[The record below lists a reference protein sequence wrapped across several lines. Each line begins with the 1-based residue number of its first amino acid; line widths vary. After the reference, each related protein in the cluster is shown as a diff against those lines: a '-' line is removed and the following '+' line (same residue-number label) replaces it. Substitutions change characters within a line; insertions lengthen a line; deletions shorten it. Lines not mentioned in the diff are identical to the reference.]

1 MKKFLSSFFTSFFY
15 VVLLSAC
22 STVAPYKNEKTIT
35 SIDINKGYRPKTS
48 IKKGDDNNNLIV
60 LMFSGG
66 GSRAAALG
74 YGVLEELSNTYIT
87 VNSQKKSIADNID
100 IVFGVSGGSILAAY
114 FSLHGSETVP
124 NFDKNFLQRDFQNQL
139 IDKFLSIGNWPKLM
153 SDQYGR
159 GDLLQEELNNTL
171 FHHATFHDLEYNRK
185 GPYAIIS
192 ATDMSIGQK
201 ILFTQDFFDMLC
213 IDLGETEIA
222 RAVASSSSVPLIFAP
237 ITYNN
242 NAGNCGFSFD
252 NLMSRKLSNKTLNTN
267 SLKSKNIN
275 DAREIFNLYQD
286 SKARPYIHL
295 VDGGLTDNL
304 GLSTLLDPYDISNFD
319 SMYEKARTEGFKN
332 IIIINVNAQ
341 NKIKSNIDS
350 TANIPDSF
358 EAINAV
364 INVPIDIYSA
374 NSIKRFRQF
383 VDEWEEF
390 SKDKED
396 KIEFKFVS
404 IALKDLK
411 DQTLRDEVL
420 NISTSFFIPKKDIL
434 KLKRAATILLENSDE
449 YKDVIKLLK
458 ATKEYKYISDYN

>member
-66 GSRAAALG
+66 RSRAAALG

-201 ILFTQDFFDMLC
+201 ILFTQTFFDMLC

-242 NAGNCGFSFD
+242 NAGNCGFSFE
-252 NLMSRKLSNKTLNTN
+252 NLMNRKLSNKTLNTR
-267 SLKSKNIN
+267 SQKSKNLN
-275 DAREIFNLYQD
+275 DAREILNLYQD

-304 GLSTLLDPYDISNFD
+304 GLSTLLDLYDIS
-319 SMYEKARTEGFKN
+319 SYETMYERAKSEGVKN

-341 NKIKSNIDS
+341 NKIQSNIDS
-350 TANIPDSF
+350 TANIPNSID
-358 EAINAV
+358 AINTI
-364 INVPIDIYSA
+364 INVPIDIHSA

-383 VDEWEEF
+383 VDEWKEF

-411 DQTLRDEVL
+411 DKTLRDEVL
-420 NISTSFFIPKKDIL
+420 NISTSFFIPKKDVL

>member
-1 MKKFLSSFFTSFFY
+1 MNNVLSAFLTSLFC
-15 VVLLSAC
+15 VALLSAC
-22 STVAPYKNEKTIT
+22 STVAPYQKEKTIT
-35 SIDINKGYRPKTS
+35 SIDFNSGYRPKTS
-48 IKKGDDNNNLIV
+48 IEKENYDNNLIIV
-60 LMFSGG
+60 MFSGG

-100 IVFGVSGGSILAAY
+100 LVFGVSGGSILAAY
-114 FSLHGSETVP
+114 FSLHGPDTVP
-124 NFDKNFLQRDFQNQL
+124 SFDKNFLQRDFQNQL
-139 IDKFLSIGNWPKLM
+139 IDKFLSISNWPKLM

-171 FHHATFHDLEYNRK
+171 FYHAKFKDLEHNRK

-213 IDLGETEIA
+213 IDIGETEIA

-252 NLMSRKLSNKTLNTN
+252 DLMSRKLSNKTLNTN

-304 GLSTLLDPYDISNFD
+304 GLSTILDPYDISNFD

-358 EAINAV
+358 EAINTI

-404 IALKDLK
+404 IALKDIK

-420 NISTSFFIPKKDIL
+420 NISTSFFIPKKDVL

>member
-201 ILFTQDFFDMLC
+201 ILFTQTFFDMLC

-242 NAGNCGFSFD
+242 NAGNCGFSFES
-252 NLMSRKLSNKTLNTN
+252 LMNRKLSNKTLNT
-267 SLKSKNIN
+267 SSQKSKNLN
-275 DAREIFNLYQD
+275 DAREILNLYQD

-304 GLSTLLDPYDISNFD
+304 GLSTLLDLYDIS
-319 SMYEKARTEGFKN
+319 SYETMYERAKSEGVKN

-341 NKIKSNIDS
+341 NKIQSNIDS
-350 TANIPDSF
+350 TANIPNSID
-358 EAINAV
+358 AINTI
-364 INVPIDIYSA
+364 INVPIDIHSA

-383 VDEWEEF
+383 VDEWKEF

-411 DQTLRDEVL
+411 DKTLRDEVL
-420 NISTSFFIPKKDIL
+420 NISTSFFIPKKDVL

>member
-1 MKKFLSSFFTSFFY
+1 MILFNKKTPQSLGSLYPFIVT
-15 VVLLSAC
+15 
-22 STVAPYKNEKTIT
+22 K
-35 SIDINKGYRPKTS
+35 KTS
-48 IKKGDDNNNLIV
+48 
-60 LMFSGG
+60 
-66 GSRAAALG
+66 
-74 YGVLEELSNTYIT
+74 
-87 VNSQKKSIADNID
+87 
-100 IVFGVSGGSILAAY
+100 
-114 FSLHGSETVP
+114 
-124 NFDKNFLQRDFQNQL
+124 KN
-139 IDKFLSIGNWPKLM
+139 G
-153 SDQYGR
+153 
-159 GDLLQEELNNTL
+159 
-171 FHHATFHDLEYNRK
+171 HHATFHDLEYNRK

-201 ILFTQDFFDMLC
+201 ILFTQTFFDMLC

-242 NAGNCGFSFD
+242 NAGNCGFSFE
-252 NLMSRKLSNKTLNTN
+252 NLMNRKFSNKTLNT
-267 SLKSKNIN
+267 SSQKSKNLN
-275 DAREIFNLYQD
+275 DAREILNLYQD

-304 GLSTLLDPYDISNFD
+304 GLSTLLDLYDIS
-319 SMYEKARTEGFKN
+319 SYETMYERAKSEGVKN

-341 NKIKSNIDS
+341 NKIQSNIDS
-350 TANIPDSF
+350 TANIPNSID
-358 EAINAV
+358 AINTI
-364 INVPIDIYSA
+364 INVPIDIHSA

-383 VDEWEEF
+383 VDEWKEF

-411 DQTLRDEVL
+411 DKTLRDEVL
-420 NISTSFFIPKKDIL
+420 NISTSFFIPKKDVL

>member
-171 FHHATFHDLEYNRK
+171 FHH
-185 GPYAIIS
+185 P
-192 ATDMSIGQK
+192 
-201 ILFTQDFFDMLC
+201 IL
-213 IDLGETEIA
+213 
-222 RAVASSSSVPLIFAP
+222 
-237 ITYNN
+237 
-242 NAGNCGFSFD
+242 
-252 NLMSRKLSNKTLNTN
+252 
-267 SLKSKNIN
+267 
-275 DAREIFNLYQD
+275 
-286 SKARPYIHL
+286 
-295 VDGGLTDNL
+295 
-304 GLSTLLDPYDISNFD
+304 
-319 SMYEKARTEGFKN
+319 
-332 IIIINVNAQ
+332 
-341 NKIKSNIDS
+341 
-350 TANIPDSF
+350 
-358 EAINAV
+358 
-364 INVPIDIYSA
+364 
-374 NSIKRFRQF
+374 
-383 VDEWEEF
+383 
-390 SKDKED
+390 
-396 KIEFKFVS
+396 
-404 IALKDLK
+404 
-411 DQTLRDEVL
+411 
-420 NISTSFFIPKKDIL
+420 
-434 KLKRAATILLENSDE
+434 
-449 YKDVIKLLK
+449 
-458 ATKEYKYISDYN
+458 